1 MRRQIKYAVF
11 LAALLITSLIIN
23 FSRHINLTTQFNN
36 SGSHNYPSSESP
48 ACLSRTQSRGE
59 GGDEWGWLGIR
70 SSESCNKR
78 CHGCKAVEL
87 HYTVSR
93 VVDGDTIE
101 LSNGER
107 VRYIGIDTPEIR
119 ERKGSDWI
127 YNPRPYAEDAKAF
140 NKNFVEGKS
149 VRLEFDVQKK
159 DKYKRLLAYVYA
171 GDKMINLEMVKE
183 GYAMIYTYPPNVK
196 YAQKFLEAEREARG
210 NKKGLWADLDF
221 ENSRIST
228 AQAKV
233 NIGKVRI
240 IEAQVTDTYLTEKML
255 ILKFKNNFKAVIY
268 KNNIP
273 QSSKDMLRSPNSYFK
288 GKIVKVYGIIKEYK
302 GHPEIILHDMSQ
314 LEILKE

>member
-1 MRRQIKYAVF
+1 MRRQIKYAVS
-11 LAALLITSLIIN
+11 LTALLIASLIIN

-36 SGSHNYPSSESP
+36 SGSHNY
-48 ACLSRTQSRGE
+48 
-59 GGDEWGWLGIR
+59 
-70 SSESCNKR
+70 
-78 CHGCKAVEL
+78 
-87 HYTVSR
+87 YTVSR

-127 YNPRPYAEDAKAF
+127 YNPMPYAEDAKAF

-149 VRLEFDVQKK
+149 VRLEFDVQEK

-221 ENSRIST
+221 ENSKIST

-273 QSSKDMLRSPNSYFK
+273 QSSKDILRSPNSYFK